1 MYGQITR
8 EFLGLQMQNFQGIM
22 FIWIRTYRE
31 IFKSALVYLYPDQVL
46 HFLLFDKHEYTYGI
60 FWPVILVSIFI
71 CYRFMHVFFLKI
83 WLTES
88 TLIFR
93 EYPFRVTWFLL
104 ATSQFFSDKSKHPS
118 PEWHILVKRNYAGK
132 LPVSIKC
139 HNLHPFKEGVI
150 FLCQSIIETRQVSY
164 LYDSALLQSL

>member
-60 FWPVILVSIFI
+60 FWPVILVSIF
-71 CYRFMHVFFLKI
+71 
-83 WLTES
+83 
-88 TLIFR
+88 
-93 EYPFRVTWFLL
+93 VTGLC
-104 ATSQFFSDKSKHPS
+104 TFFSSRFD
-118 PEWHILVKRNYAGK
+118 WQN
-132 LPVSIKC
+132 
-139 HNLHPFKEGVI
+139 
-150 FLCQSIIETRQVSY
+150 Q
-164 LYDSALLQSL
+164 LLFSENTLSE